1 MTYQIFISDEL
12 SDKIMND
19 YTEEDLKEFIDE
31 AILQLARAI
40 KADRQMYKFIKERQ
54 IKRLDIP
61 NFVILYVDKEDES

>member
-1 MTYQIFISDEL
+1 MTYQITISDEL

-19 YTEEDLKEFIDE
+19 YTDEDLKEFIDE
-31 AILQLARAI
+31 AISQLARAI

-61 NFVILYVDKEDES
+61 KFLTLYVDTEDKS